1 MKFRGRL
8 TFGDFKRYFHNN
20 MRSKD
25 KHDFEKRMMQ
35 DAFEEEAYDG
45 LSRLS
50 EKELEEDVEE
60 LKGSITRRTRR
71 SGLVPHWFRYA
82 ASVIVLVG
90 IGISVY
96 LLNDRPDIISEQP
109 EEIVSNKQNVVPE
122 EDEQEHSE
130 ANSDKGASQKAG
142 MADAAES
149 RDQSVSREETDQSE
163 SKVAKKETSGGSSAS
178 ETTEKAKTSAS
189 DRQRAKQPVVA
200 EAPADQDLQAAKTMK
215 EETEEG
221 LQQGTTDVEVK
232 DTRETARF
240 YHQVTGVDKEQVNVA
255 IRDAQGDPRK
265 ITRQSLSAEDSLNT
279 SGIYGSDSLKA
290 MLKDAA
296 KRDRSSAQP
305 PREMNLDTFKK
316 KVLERINISNL
327 SRFPGEHTIQFEFT
341 VDEKG
346 TLSGFEFES
355 YPHAVFIWEIQNA
368 VKSLGH
374 WMPAIKEGKSIP
386 STIKMKLT
394 LEVKE

>member
-1 MKFRGRL
+1 MKFRRRL
-8 TFGDFKRYFHNN
+8 TFGDFKKYFHNN

-60 LKGSITRRTRR
+60 LKGSITRRTKRR
-71 SGLVPHWFRYA
+71 GLVPHWFRYA

-109 EEIVSNKQNVVPE
+109 EETVSNEKIVVPE
-122 EDEQEHSE
+122 EDKDEPSE
-130 ANSDKGASQKAG
+130 AKSDEGASQQAG

-149 RDQSVSREETDQSE
+149 RDQSVTRAENKQSE
-163 SKVAKKETSGGSSAS
+163 SKVAKKETSAGISAS
-178 ETTEKAKTSAS
+178 EEPEKDKTSAS
-189 DRQRAKQPVVA
+189 ERQRAKQPAVA
-200 EAPADQDLQAAKTMK
+200 EAPADQDLQAAKTLK

-240 YHQVTGVDKEQVNVA
+240 YHQVKAVDKDQVDVT
-255 IRDAQGDPRK
+255 IRDAQGDPTN
-265 ITRQSLSAEDSLNT
+265 ITRKALSGEDSLNT
-279 SGIYGSDSLKA
+279 SGFYGSDSIKA
-290 MLKDAA
+290 MIKDAE
-296 KRDRSSAQP
+296 KIERSSAQP
-305 PREMNLDTFKK
+305 PREMDLDTFKE
-316 KVLERINISNL
+316 KVLEQMDFSNL
-327 SRFPGEHTIQFEFT
+327 SSFPGKHTIQFEFT
-341 VDEKG
+341 VNEKG
-346 TLSGFEFES
+346 ALSGFEFDS
-355 YPHAVFIWEIQNA
+355 YPHAVFVWEIQNA

-386 STIKMKLT
+386 SKVKMELTI
-394 LEVKE
+394 EVKD